1 MNLKTKT
8 AAEPRLSRVV
18 HGPTN
23 LTAPSNIEV
32 SEDNKGKFVND
43 WATFSQAL
51 LWIIQNSTDHN
62 CTSVAL
68 EALRNSELLDS
79 RPDGGG
85 DDDEQA
91 A

>member
-8 AAEPRLSRVV
+8 AVDSRLSRVV

-51 LWIIQNSTDHN
+51 LWIIQNSTDYN
-62 CTSVAL
+62 CANVAL
-68 EALRNSELLDS
+68 EALRGSELIDS
-79 RPDGGG
+79 RTDDGG
-85 DDDEQA
+85 DDDEQVA
-91 A
+91 

>member
-8 AAEPRLSRVV
+8 AVDPRLSRVV

-51 LWIIQNSTDHN
+51 LWIIQNSTDYN
-62 CTSVAL
+62 CANVAF
-68 EALRNSELLDS
+68 EALRGSELIDS
-79 RPDGGG
+79 RSDDGG
-85 DDDEQA
+85 DDDEQVA
-91 A
+91 